1 MRQIRS
7 LLLLVF
13 LFGAGYCLVAQNV
26 VTGKYKGHLV
36 KMKYYKGNP
45 DDIEYLEYGLVT
57 ELKGKISELE
67 REINALQ
74 KELKQLQQNNPTDQ
88 DTSELQNLILERDLL
103 VKERQIDSLQ
113 NYVQTLN
120 DSILLLQQAMQAKQV
135 DKTNPDES
143 SAGHSLGV
151 CYRIGTPWVFGPM
164 LAQTTGFGEA
174 FWRRQL
180 TLSHHAGIFWNSASV
195 SKTAAITFG
204 VGLEYSRIR
213 ISAGIGQLYD
223 TIEQAVDAD
232 GDTYS
237 ARLAFNN
244 VAEKADLHYIS
255 IPLTLSFGQPRNNRI
270 SGYGQIS
277 LVPSFLAA
285 AKCSVSGT
293 YNCSGLYSELSGLP
307 VDFELED
314 FENLGFGNNCDIN
327 QRKQEKQASP
337 NRFVLLGRL
346 SGGFYL
352 PLCNIKQG
360 KTSQWVLKMG
370 VNLDLTITA
379 ISHETPDEVF
389 PEAKY
394 HLDQYNL
401 LSGTGCRFLN
411 PGVEVGLLYIINKK
425 SR

>member
-1 MRQIRS
+1 MKQIR
-7 LLLLVF
+7 LLLIVVF

-67 REINALQ
+67 GEINTLQ
-74 KELKQLQQNNPTDQ
+74 KQLKQLQQNIPTDQ

-113 NYVQTLN
+113 NYVKTLN
-120 DSILLLQQAMQAKQV
+120 DSILLLRQV
-135 DKTNPDES
+135 AQTQKVNQTNPGEHL
-143 SAGHSLGV
+143 GHSLGAF
-151 CYRIGTPWVFGPM
+151 YRIGTPWVFGSM
-164 LAQTTGFGEA
+164 LAKTTEYGEA

-180 TLSHHAGIFWNSASV
+180 TLSHHTGIFWNSASV
-195 SKTAAITFG
+195 SKTAAVAFG
-204 VGLEYSRIR
+204 IGLEYSRIR

-223 TIEQAVDAD
+223 TIEHAVDAD

-255 IPLTLSFGQPRNNRI
+255 IPLALSFGQPRNNRI

-285 AKCSVSGT
+285 VKCSASGS
-293 YNCSGLYSELSGLP
+293 YNCFGHYSELSGQP
-307 VDFELED
+307 VDFELDD
-314 FENLGFGNNCDIN
+314 FDDLGFGSNRDIN

-337 NRFVLLGRL
+337 NRFVFLGRL

-379 ISHETPDEVF
+379 ISHETADETF

-401 LSGTGCRFLN
+401 LTSTGSRFFN

>member
-1 MRQIRS
+1 MKQIR
-7 LLLLVF
+7 LLLIVVF

-67 REINALQ
+67 GEINTLQ
-74 KELKQLQQNNPTDQ
+74 KQLKQLRQNIPTDQ

-120 DSILLLQQAMQAKQV
+120 DSIQLLRQV
-135 DKTNPDES
+135 VQTKKDNQTSPGEHV
-143 SAGHSLGV
+143 GHSLGV
-151 CYRIGTPWVFGPM
+151 FYRIGTPWVFGPM
-164 LAQTTGFGEA
+164 LAQTTRFGEA

-180 TLSHHAGIFWNSASV
+180 TMSHHTGIFWNSASV
-195 SKTAAITFG
+195 SKTAAVTFG

-237 ARLAFNN
+237 ARLSFNN

-285 AKCSVSGT
+285 VKCSVSGT
-293 YNCSGLYSELSGLP
+293 YNCFGHYSELSGQP
-307 VDFELED
+307 VDFELDD
-314 FENLGFGNNCDIN
+314 FDNLGFGSNRDIN

-379 ISHETPDEVF
+379 ISHETPDETF

-401 LSGTGCRFLN
+401 LSSTGSRFFN